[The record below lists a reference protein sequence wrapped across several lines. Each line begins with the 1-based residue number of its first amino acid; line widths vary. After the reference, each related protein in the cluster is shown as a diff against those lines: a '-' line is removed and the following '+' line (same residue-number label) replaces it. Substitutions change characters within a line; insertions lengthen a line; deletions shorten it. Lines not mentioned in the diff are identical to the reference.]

1 MYDDFLDRTPLRA
14 LFDIPAALIDQAR
27 AMAYECHRGGRH
39 EQAELLCRGLL
50 AVDHRCGWTYGLY
63 AATLR
68 DTGRHAQALE
78 LVEQGLRYDP
88 AQGTL
93 NALKAELEAALAS
106 VLATTSR
113 APALPEAA

>member
-27 AMAYECHRGGRH
+27 AMAYECHLGGRH

-78 LVEQGLRYDP
+78 MVQQGLRYEP
-88 AQGTL
+88 TL
-93 NALKAELEAALAS
+93 RTLHALEAELEIALAS
-106 VLATTSR
+106 VLATST